1 MGVDAR
7 DHSVPCGEI
16 SCTKPSSWKRS
27 TSATAG
33 RRWPAPISS
42 GQPAGAS
49 PHHRGGPGAQ
59 SRAHPD
65 GTRIAFIWD
74 RADLSDVY
82 VMPPPVAGRDVST
95 HRALTAYWS
104 DEVPRWSP
112 DGAWLAFTMDDHVH
126 VAPAGGGEPRK
137 IATLRPRRPRRCGC
151 PTAGASSSAW
161 NRTTAPSWC

>member
-1 MGVDAR
+1 MHEAIKLEEVRAQRLAVTGPPRPEA
-7 DHSVPCGEI
+7 
-16 SCTKPSSWKRS
+16 
-27 TSATAG
+27 AG
-33 RRWPAPISS
+33 RLEPLSS
-42 GQPAGAS
+42 P
-49 PHHRGGPGAQ
+49 GGPGAQ
-59 SRAHPD
+59 SRASPD

-82 VMPPPVAGRDVST
+82 VIPPPAAGRDVST

-126 VAPAGGGEPRK
+126 VAPAGGASRARS
-137 IATLRPRRPRRCGC
+137 ATLRPRRPRRCGC